1 MIVNP
6 MYIDNKKF
14 PLVTVITPTYN
25 RASYLDETI
34 LSVLA
39 QDYPKIE
46 YVVLDDGSTDDT
58 LKVIEKYKDKI
69 RWDTHEN
76 MGETRTVNKG
86 FSMAR
91 GEIIGVVNSDDPLL
105 PCAIRKMVEAMMSN
119 NELLVV
125 YPDWNMIDSKGK
137 VIQNIKTYDYT
148 SYSDMIRRHFCLPGP
163 GAFFRR
169 EVIEKLKGRD
179 LQFRYV
185 ADLDFWFRAGLLG
198 PFMRIPETLATFRVH
213 PDSATVSHQGI
224 VMAEEHIR
232 LIEKIYSFSDIPDA
246 VLKVKREA
254 YSSAYYIAG
263 CTCGK
268 GALFAK
274 LKYFLQSLYY
284 APFKYFGEY
293 KGRLLMMLLVLLGI
307 SYVRVYTFFM
317 RLKGRVVCKHKDN
330 KQ

>member
-1 MIVNP
+1 MHIN
-6 MYIDNKKF
+6 NKKF
-14 PLVTVITPTYN
+14 PLVTVITPAYN

-34 LSVLA
+34 LSVLD

-46 YVVLDDGSTDDT
+46 YIVMDDGSTDDT
-58 LKVIEKYKDKI
+58 LKVIKKYKDKI

-86 FSMAR
+86 FLMAS

-105 PCAIRKMVEAMMSN
+105 PGAISRIVELMMSRP
-119 NELLVV
+119 ELVVV

-163 GAFFRR
+163 GAFFWR

-179 LQFRYV
+179 PQFRYV
-185 ADLDFWFRAGLLG
+185 ADLDFWFRACMLG
-198 PFMRIPETLATFRVH
+198 PFARVPETLATFRVH

-232 LIEKIYSFSDIPDA
+232 LIEKMYSLYGLPDE
-246 VLKVKREA
+246 VVKVKREA

-284 APFKYFGEY
+284 APFKYLGEY

-307 SYVRVYTFFM
+307 SYVCVYTFFM

>member
-1 MIVNP
+1 MCKN
-6 MYIDNKKF
+6 NKKP
-14 PLVTVITPTYN
+14 PLVTVITPAYN

-34 LSVLA
+34 LSVLN
-39 QDYPKIE
+39 QDYPKLE
-46 YVVLDDGSTDDT
+46 YIVLDDGSTDNT
-58 LKVIEKYKDKI
+58 LQVINKYHDMI
-69 RWDTHEN
+69 RWTTHEN
-76 MGETRTVNKG
+76 MGETRTANKG

-105 PCAIRKMVEAMMSN
+105 PGAIRKIVEAMMSN

-125 YPDWNMIDSKGK
+125 YPDWNMIDYEGK

-148 SYSDMIRRHFCLPGP
+148 SYSDMIRRHYCLPGP

-179 LQFRYV
+179 PQFRYV

-198 PFMRIPETLATFRVH
+198 SFERIPETLATFRVH
-213 PDSATVSHQGI
+213 PDSATVSHQGT
-224 VMAEEHIR
+224 VMAEEHVR
-232 LIEKIYSFSDIPDA
+232 LIEKIYSLHELPEE

-268 GALFAK
+268 MALSAK
-274 LKYFLQSLYY
+274 LKFFFQSLYY
-284 APFKYFGEY
+284 APFKYLGEY
-293 KGRLLMMLLVLLGI
+293 KGRLLMMALVLLGI
-307 SYVRVYTFFM
+307 SHVRAYTFFM
-317 RLKGRVVCKHKDN
+317 RLKGRVA
-330 KQ
+330 